1 MENFGNFL
9 DKKYS
14 DLAGSHPVERATQKQ
29 KRLSKNTPHLREER
43 VEAYIDRLEDIIK
56 DKRGFELLKYKI
68 LEKYVTK
75 PEDISDKY
83 WENQEA
89 EERKIGRGADWDH
102 AKSDSETLEKLKAEH
117 LETVLSDQQASLEQW
132 VDYFGSSD
140 SDYVPS
146 ELKYWVFR
154 SVLGMQELV
163 KKKEGKR
170 EYIEFPKRSKGT
182 VKPFPDINHEAL
194 SYVIDAVK
202 TKYDGKEIEF
212 EHDVQPDEREE
223 FKDFLAK
230 EDFSKLYA
238 WANELM
244 STVPEHLL
252 PITEGEWIKYGQG
265 SDPIELVQII
275 RGKGTGWC
283 TAGKNTA
290 TTQLK
295 GGDFYVYYTLDDGGN
310 KTIPRIAIRMEGHE
324 KIAEPP
330 RGIAYK
336 QNLDPYMPSVL
347 EAKLDEFG
355 KVGEQY
361 KKRAHDMEELT
372 TIEQKIKTGENL
384 NKAELEFLYEIN
396 SSIEGFGY
404 EKDPRIAELRK
415 DRNVKEDMLTIFEC
429 AKDQI
434 AHVPSEINENTKA
447 YVGQLEPGIFQK
459 LPETLEHVYTSFP
472 EKKIRRES
480 VEIGGKSKEQ
490 LISEMEANGINI
502 SDYAKSMMDNPDFI
516 AGTNREEAKLVRLT
530 VADLGFKTS
539 ATTNQIYER
548 AQALGLE
555 LCPPDTGP
563 NYRLKYKN
571 QPLNELVRIGMKQ
584 ITDSDGDP
592 DVFRL
597 GCGGDGLWLHD
608 DWAKPGS
615 TWRPDDEFAFRFRK
629 VEN

>member
-1 MENFGNFL
+1 MEKFGSFL

-14 DLAGSHPVERATQKQ
+14 DLAGSKPVERATQKQ
-29 KRLSKNTPHLREER
+29 KQLGEKTPHLREER
-43 VEAYIDRLEDIIK
+43 VEAYIDRLEDTIK
-56 DKRGFELLKYKI
+56 DKRGFELLKYKV

-75 PEDISDKY
+75 TEDVSLKY

-89 EERKIGRGADWDH
+89 EERKMGKGADWDR
-102 AKSDSETLEKLKAEH
+102 AKSDSEMLETLKAEH
-117 LETVLSDQQASLEQW
+117 LKTVLNDQRASLEQW

-163 KKKEGKR
+163 KKKEGER
-170 EYIEFPKRSKGT
+170 EYIEFPNRSKGT

-194 SYVIDAVK
+194 SYVIDAIK
-202 TKYDGKEIEF
+202 TKYEGREIEF
-212 EHDVQPDEREE
+212 EYDIQPAEREE
-223 FKDFLAK
+223 FKKFLVK

-252 PITEGEWIKYGQG
+252 SITEGEWVKYDQD
-265 SDPIELVQII
+265 SDPIKLVQTI

-295 GGDFYVYYTLDDGGN
+295 GGDFYVYYTTDDDGN
-310 KTIPRIAIRMEGHE
+310 KIIPRIAIRMEGHE

-355 KVGEQY
+355 EVGEQY
-361 KKRAHDMEELT
+361 KKRAHDMEQLT
-372 TIEQKIKTGENL
+372 SVEQKIKKGENL
-384 NKAELEFLYEIN
+384 DKVELEFLYEIN

-404 EKDPRIAELRK
+404 QKDPRIVELRK
-415 DRNVKEDMLTIFEC
+415 DRNTEEDMLTIFEC

-459 LPETLEHVYTSFP
+459 LPETLEHVYTAFP

-490 LISEMEANGINI
+490 LISEMEAKGINI

-516 AGTNREEAKLVRLT
+516 TGTNREEAKLVRLT
-530 VADLGFKTS
+530 VADLGFES
-539 ATTNQIYER
+539 ATTYQIYER

-563 NYRLKYKN
+563 NYRLQYKG
-571 QPLNELVRIGMKQ
+571 QPLGERFSIGMKQ
-584 ITDSDGDP
+584 MTDYEGDP
-592 DVFRL
+592 DVFFLTRNT
-597 GCGGDGLWLHD
+597 H
-608 DWAKPGS
+608 
-615 TWRPDDEFAFRFRK
+615 
-629 VEN
+629 